1 MILGLK
7 EEVKIN
13 NIESYLIFHRFSFKS
28 LNDLIASEKRQ
39 KICLGFK
46 DESTPSK
53 GNCEKHI
60 FPCSYVYY

>member
-13 NIESYLIFHRFSFKS
+13 NIESYLIFHRCSSES
-28 LNDLIASEKRQ
+28 LNDLIASEEKA

-53 GNCEKHI
+53 RNCEYM
-60 FPCSYVYY
+60 FFM